1 MSVETET
8 TVERVTMALSPKA
21 LVQGQ
26 LVAQPHGLMLLPHHH
41 RLKPLG

>member
-8 TVERVTMALSPKA
+8 TVERVAVALSPKA

-26 LVAQPHGLMLLPHHH
+26 LVAQPQGLMFLP
-41 RLKPLG
+41 PPPP